1 MLHLGLHCCGFS
13 FPWPFSPASPGGEQ
27 TCSPWRAISCGAR
40 GRRCIFLG
48 IFFFLFFL
56 PHGNVVSGLGGVLP
70 SLEFNFP
77 SISYSHL
84 DFWRV
89 IVIFSIHFE
98 RAVTATAVSVFHF
111 GYEGV
116 LLVSLLLLLLA
127 GGKLVPLVGPPGSR
141 PAVAGALFCA
151 SPFLCYSCHTEM
163 LIVFVSLLAG
173 QALWCPQ
180 ETVAYR
186 A

>member
-116 LLVSLLLLLLA
+116 LHLALHGGVFALHWLFTPAAPGGEQTCAPRRAISCATSGSRCIFLCTFCLLL
-127 GGKLVPLVGPPGSR
+127 
-141 PAVAGALFCA
+141 
-151 SPFLCYSCHTEM
+151 
-163 LIVFVSLLAG
+163 
-173 QALWCPQ
+173 
-180 ETVAYR
+180 
-186 A
+186 